1 MDGSVVRPLG
11 ERQVF
16 EPMLWMIMDEGSQV
30 LFEYTV
36 DNLRL
41 TVCLRMVGGAESKF
55 GATHTEELTP
65 KCTDEYGVPLRNET
79 TQKVM
84 VLADSIHE

>member
-1 MDGSVVRPLG
+1 
-11 ERQVF
+11 
-16 EPMLWMIMDEGSQV
+16 MDEGSQV